1 MFSKTCEYGIK
12 ATLYIAYQSQLN
24 NRVGIKDIAAAIN
37 SPVAFTAKILGELVK
52 VGIIHSVKG
61 PHGGF
66 VIEMDRMDNLKLSE
80 IILAIDGD
88 KVYSGCGLGL
98 KECNALMPCPVH
110 DKFIKVR
117 QEIKVMLE
125 STLVK
130 DLADGLNEGL
140 TFLKR

>member
-12 ATLYIAYQSQLN
+12 ATLYIAYQSQLQK
-24 NRVGIKDIAAAIN
+24 RVGIKDIAEAIN
-37 SPVAFTAKILGELVK
+37 SPEAFTAKILGELVK

-66 VIEMDRMDNLKLSE
+66 KIAQQKMDTLMLQE

-88 KVYSGCGLGL
+88 KIYNGCGLGL
-98 KECNALMPCPVH
+98 KECNAIKPCPIH
-110 DKFIKVR
+110 NKFALVR
-117 QEIKVMLE
+117 QELKVMLE

-130 DLADGLNEGL
+130 DLASGLNDGV